1 MLTFSSSS
9 VAPVAKSATG
19 RWVSRVGAS
28 GGGKAYKKTRPANF
42 YGAVA
47 LIVIFGLLAVVLARY
62 DYQHPSKHHAGVS
75 PRIGQ
80 TWYAGL
86 TIQACGERLGYL
98 TADASTDKTAGLTV
112 EPGNVIRISP
122 LSAADSGNNATLSQF
137 AAEFPGLIASTTQLS
152 VPKPTGVA
160 NPKTTYTNGQAC
172 PTGSKYAG
180 QVGKVTYAYWTAY
193 GKKPI
198 ITTNPTTIK
207 FTNQMRVAMAFDPVN
222 VTPLTPTTK
231 TDELLL
237 AYNTAPATT
246 TTIATPTTTTT
257 VKSTGTTTTPTTTTT
272 TPTTTTTKKG

>member
-1 MLTFSSSS
+1 
-9 VAPVAKSATG
+9 VAKSATG

-42 YGAVA
+42 YGAIA

-62 DYQHPSKHHAGVS
+62 DYQHPSKHAAGVS

-86 TIQACGERLGYL
+86 SIQACGARLGYL
-98 TADASTDKTAGLTV
+98 TTDATNKTAGLTV
-112 EPGNVIRISP
+112 LTGNVIRISP
-122 LSAADSGNNATLSQF
+122 TSASDSGKNATLSQF

-180 QVGKVTYAYWTAY
+180 QVGKVTYAYWTAF
-193 GKKPI
+193 GVKPKV
-198 ITTNPTTIK
+198 TTNPTTIK
-207 FTNQMRVAMAFDPVN
+207 FTNQMRVTMAFEPVN
-222 VTPLTPTTK
+222 ITPLAPTAK
-231 TDELLL
+231 TAQLML
-237 AYNTAPATT
+237 AYSTAATT
-246 TTIATPTTTTT
+246 TTIATPVATTTTLKPGTTTTT
-257 VKSTGTTTTPTTTTT
+257 TPTATTTTPTTTTT
-272 TPTTTTTKKG
+272 SKG

>member
-42 YGAVA
+42 YGAIA

-62 DYQHPSKHHAGVS
+62 EYQHPSKHAAGVS

-86 TIQACGERLGYL
+86 SIQACGARLGYL
-98 TADASTDKTAGLTV
+98 TTDATNKTEGLTV
-112 EPGNVIRISP
+112 LAGDVIRISP
-122 LSAADSGNNATLSQF
+122 TSAADSGNNATLSQF

-152 VPKPTGVA
+152 VPKPTDVA

-180 QVGKVTYAYWTAY
+180 QVGKVTYAYWT
-193 GKKPI
+193 GFGVKPKV
-198 ITTNPTTIK
+198 TTNPTTIK
-207 FTNQMRVAMAFDPVN
+207 FTNQMRVTMAFEPVN
-222 VTPLTPTTK
+222 VTPLPPTPK
-231 TDELLL
+231 TAQLML

-246 TTIATPTTTTT
+246 TTIVTPVATTTTTLKPGTTTTSTPTTTTT
-257 VKSTGTTTTPTTTTT
+257 S
-272 TPTTTTTKKG
+272 KG